1 RGRDG
6 WRPQRDSLSIHLI
19 VAVVEPAW
27 RIVVNSLLV
36 GPRATVESPSQSTPH
51 GLPREAAGRQKRLL
65 GSGGIFLLLGPP
77 SSAWAVS
84 VSLTGTR
91 LERSGFHPKVWESL
105 GWLQDPDIE
114 HRRAGLCQ
122 KCVNRDGP
130 IVWRPSFQRKGPKEP
145 DATAN
150 IQRAD
155 GLPKN
160 PNLGPSD

>member
-1 RGRDG
+1 MPRGCLVKPVATRRDF
-6 WRPQRDSLSIHLI
+6 
-19 VAVVEPAW
+19 
-27 RIVVNSLLV
+27 
-36 GPRATVESPSQSTPH
+36 
-51 GLPREAAGRQKRLL
+51 L
-65 GSGGIFLLLGPP
+65 GSGGFFPIGALLLQPGLFL
-77 SSAWAVS
+77 SASRALVWED
-84 VSLTGTR
+84 R
-91 LERSGFHPKVWESL
+91 FIHPKVWESL